1 MHSDLTTAEDRSA
14 TGRKRV
20 FHLLDAI
27 RGIAAIIILQR
38 HTVYLFG
45 SPNGWPGTF
54 IAVDLFFVLSGFVIA
69 HAYGD
74 KLRGGEKPGFALWF
88 AGLFASTPCTRLELH
103 LV

>member
-1 MHSDLTTAEDRSA
+1 MHADLTTAEDRSA

-74 KLRGGEKPGFALWF
+74 KLRGGGGEPGFAL
-88 AGLFASTPCTRLELH
+88 
-103 LV
+103 